1 MKINERLLLGYFL
14 IVALAA
20 WFVLKVFTEEVKPG
34 VRQAMEET
42 LVDTSQILAEL
53 AAADLKAGRMNSGQ
67 FAAAVARYQERE
79 PEATIWGFRKHE
91 VDLRVYVTDAKG
103 IVQFD
108 SEGEALG
115 RDYSSWNDVYRT
127 LQGGYGVRSTKDNP
141 DDEQS
146 SVMYVAAPVMDGK
159 KLIGVLTAAKATA
172 SVQPFIDRS
181 RTRIQRAG
189 VFLMGGALIIG
200 LLFTWW
206 LARSLGMLQR
216 YAREVSLGS
225 KVQLPDMGRGELA
238 ELGRALA
245 DMREKL
251 DGREYVENYVHH
263 LAHEMKSPLTALI
276 GAAEL
281 LDENMPPQERAAFT
295 ASIRE
300 QSAHLKD
307 MMDKLLALATLEH
320 RSGLEEAV
328 NVNLGELADKVIAD
342 HAIRMKQRNLTCQAQ
357 LAPHAHTLGEPFLLR
372 QALANLLDN
381 AIDFSPDGGTIVITL
396 ETAAGL
402 NTLTVHDQG
411 PGIPG
416 YALPRVFERFYS
428 LARPGTQRKSTG
440 LGLPFVKEVAAL
452 HGGNAALE
460 NSPQG
465 GAQAR
470 LILPA
475 SSQG

>member
-1 MKINERLLLGYFL
+1 
-14 IVALAA
+14 
-20 WFVLKVFTEEVKPG
+20 
-34 VRQAMEET
+34 
-42 LVDTSQILAEL
+42 
-53 AAADLKAGRMNSGQ
+53 
-67 FAAAVARYQERE
+67 
-79 PEATIWGFRKHE
+79 
-91 VDLRVYVTDAKG
+91 
-103 IVQFD
+103 
-108 SEGEALG
+108 
-115 RDYSSWNDVYRT
+115 
-127 LQGGYGVRSTKDNP
+127 
-141 DDEQS
+141 
-146 SVMYVAAPVMDGK
+146 
-159 KLIGVLTAAKATA
+159 
-172 SVQPFIDRS
+172 
-181 RTRIQRAG
+181 
-189 VFLMGGALIIG
+189 
-200 LLFTWW
+200 
-206 LARSLGMLQR
+206 
-216 YAREVSLGS
+216 
-225 KVQLPDMGRGELA
+225 
-238 ELGRALA
+238 
-245 DMREKL
+245 
-251 DGREYVENYVHH
+251 
-263 LAHEMKSPLTALI
+263 MKSPLTALI